1 MGVSLTTNL
10 WYGASS
16 VEFHTIPDA
25 AMSVLLAAIGDFRTT
40 DLMKDYRHPQ
50 SEVILLVWSLVMGFI
65 VLTMFVAIVDEG
77 FQDAK
82 DLLNPKP
89 KTGESVVVIFRRSKQ
104 TIQQL
109 LAQFQE
115 QQDAVLFGTFKD
127 DDADNKERKKLE
139 LHVGEIAKSNVDNT
153 FEISFN
159 DKKTNAFVS
168 ARWFAAI
175 EKPNG
180 EDTMLN
186 EIRKS
191 NSQVSF

>member
-77 FQDAK
+77 FQNAK
-82 DLLNPKP
+82 DELNPKP
-89 KTGESVVVIFRRSKQ
+89 KYVVFSC
-104 TIQQL
+104 
-109 LAQFQE
+109 F
-115 QQDAVLFGTFKD
+115 LFSLF
-127 DDADNKERKKLE
+127 
-139 LHVGEIAKSNVDNT
+139 
-153 FEISFN
+153 FPFFSFFFLFFPYLFVN
-159 DKKTNAFVS
+159 LTN
-168 ARWFAAI
+168 
-175 EKPNG
+175 PY
-180 EDTMLN
+180 
-186 EIRKS
+186 
-191 NSQVSF
+191 